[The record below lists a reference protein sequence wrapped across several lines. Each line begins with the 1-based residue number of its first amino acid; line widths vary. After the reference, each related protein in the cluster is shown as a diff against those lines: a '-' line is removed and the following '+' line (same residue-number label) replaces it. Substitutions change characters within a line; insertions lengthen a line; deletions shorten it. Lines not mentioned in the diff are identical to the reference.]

1 MIGCSY
7 WKTKLI
13 LSALL
18 AAFVLQCVLLR
29 THPVTTPDP
38 AISLNSP
45 ATRSTKKH
53 FLRSSVSNGA
63 EGSLRAES
71 DSILLRVQ
79 SSPCDHFEA
88 LGVLPAWTGVKNEC
102 IEYTSEFPV
111 LQSVLMRIANYLAW
125 HEKTRSELLAPAL
138 HGDSNIQATQL
149 RTLTWRCPHDHSLNC
164 NGYGDRI
171 LSMSYGLLY
180 AAYSDRYYTIE
191 WPRSYTDSDKVI
203 KVFEPR
209 VLQWNH
215 QLNITST
222 GEIDSCGK
230 FLYANVSTSEILS
243 ATFAVDSRYRHVC
256 FNQHHLHYCLDTVA
270 LYLGRDAFSILCQ
283 NTKKGPPVR
292 RLING
297 VLARLLVKY
306 SSEVRY
312 RAQKMAVGMG
322 LQPYRYVAVHIRTG
336 LEEDVKAS
344 DYKYKLKRSWNQWSW
359 QLQQAITEM
368 NSFGLNYPIF
378 LATDAAIVRS
388 WVLQHYPGGKVV
400 TPQLKV
406 LHVAKNLAAEDGD
419 NDSYK
424 DKVLQNAAE
433 MVLLSR
439 ACVIVESRNSHF
451 SKAASLLSGLPYRLL
466 HT

>member
-1 MIGCSY
+1 M
-7 WKTKLI
+7 
-13 LSALL
+13 LL
-18 AAFVLQCVLLR
+18 ATFVLQYLTLR
-29 THPVTTPDP
+29 ARPETNHDP
-38 AISLNSP
+38 AISRVPDSP
-45 ATRSTKKH
+45 PT
-53 FLRSSVSNGA
+53 LRCYLSALYNGA
-63 EGSLRAES
+63 QEHPRAES
-71 DSILLRVQ
+71 DSILLRVR

-88 LGVLPAWTGVKNEC
+88 LGVLPAWTGAKNEC
-102 IEYTSEFPV
+102 IEYTSEFPI
-111 LQSVLMRIANYLAW
+111 LQSVMMRIANYLAW
-125 HEKTRSELLAPAL
+125 HQKTRNELLAPAL

-149 RTLTWRCPHDHSLNC
+149 RTLTWRCPHAHRPDNC
-164 NGYGDRI
+164 NGYGDRV

-180 AAYSDRYYTIE
+180 AAYSERYYTIE

-203 KVFEPR
+203 QVFEPR

-230 FLYANVSTSEILS
+230 FLYANASTSEILS

-256 FNQHHLHYCLDTVA
+256 FNQNRLKYCLDTVA
-270 LYLGRDAFSILCQ
+270 LYLGEDIFRILCQ
-283 NTKKGPPVR
+283 DTKKGPPIR

-297 VLARLLVKY
+297 LLVRLLVKF
-306 SSEVRY
+306 SSEVQD
-312 RAQKMAVGMG
+312 RADKMAVGMG

-344 DYKYKLKRSWNQWSW
+344 DYKYKLRRSWNQWSW
-359 QLQQAITEM
+359 QLQRAVRVM

-378 LATDAAIVRS
+378 LATDAAVVRS
-388 WVLQHYPGGKVV
+388 WVLEHYPGGKVV

-419 NDSYK
+419 EEDSYK
-424 DKVLQNAAE
+424 DKVLQNAVE

>member
-1 MIGCSY
+1 MIRCSH
-7 WKTKLI
+7 WKTTLI
-13 LSALL
+13 LSVLL
-18 AAFVLQCVLLR
+18 ATLALAYLALR
-29 THPVTTPDP
+29 EGPKTNYDP
-38 AISLNSP
+38 SIARLSDP
-45 ATRSTKKH
+45 PST
-53 FLRSSVSNGA
+53 LRRFHSALSNGA
-63 EGSLRAES
+63 QEGLRAES
-71 DSILLRVQ
+71 DSILLQAR

-88 LGVLPAWTGVKNEC
+88 LGVLSAWTGAKNEC
-102 IEYTSEFPV
+102 IEYTRDFPV
-111 LQSVLMRIANYLAW
+111 LQEVLMRIANYLTW

-149 RTLTWRCPHDHSLNC
+149 RTLTWRCPHNHSLNC

-180 AAYSDRYYTIE
+180 AAYSERYYTIE

-203 KVFEPR
+203 QVFEPR

-222 GEIDSCGK
+222 GERDSCGK
-230 FLYANVSTSEILS
+230 FLYANASTSEILS

-256 FNQHHLHYCLDTVA
+256 FNQNRLKFCLDTVA
-270 LYLGRDAFSILCQ
+270 LYLGEDIFRILCQ
-283 NTKKGPPVR
+283 DTKKGPPIR

-297 VLARLLVKY
+297 LLVRLLVKF
-306 SSEVRY
+306 SSEVQD
-312 RAQKMAVGMG
+312 RAHKMAVGMG

-336 LEEDVKAS
+336 LEEDVKVS
-344 DYKYKLKRSWNQWSW
+344 DYKYKLRRSWNQWSL
-359 QLQQAITEM
+359 QLQRAVRGM
-368 NSFGLNYPIF
+368 KSFGLNYPIF
-378 LATDAAIVRS
+378 LATDAAVVRS
-388 WVLQHYPGGKVV
+388 WVLEHYPEGKVV

-419 NDSYK
+419 EEDSYK
-424 DKVLQNAAE
+424 ENVLQNAAE
-433 MVLLSR
+433 MVLLSS

-466 HT
+466 LT

>member
-1 MIGCSY
+1 MIRCSH
-7 WKTKLI
+7 WKTTLI
-13 LSALL
+13 LSVLL
-18 AAFVLQCVLLR
+18 ATLALAYLALR
-29 THPVTTPDP
+29 AGPETNYDP
-38 AISLNSP
+38 SIARLSEP
-45 ATRSTKKH
+45 PST
-53 FLRSSVSNGA
+53 LRRFHSALSNGA
-63 EGSLRAES
+63 QEGLRAES
-71 DSILLRVQ
+71 DSILLQAR

-88 LGVLPAWTGVKNEC
+88 LGVLSAWTGAKNEC

-180 AAYSDRYYTIE
+180 AAYSERYYTIE

-203 KVFEPR
+203 QVFEPR

-222 GEIDSCGK
+222 GERDSCGK
-230 FLYANVSTSEILS
+230 FLYANASTSEILS

-256 FNQHHLHYCLDTVA
+256 FNQNRLRYCLDTVA
-270 LYLGRDAFSILCQ
+270 LYLGEDIFRILCQ
-283 NTKKGPPVR
+283 DTKKGPSIR

-297 VLARLLVKY
+297 LLVRLLVKF
-306 SSEVRY
+306 SSKVQD
-312 RAQKMAVGMG
+312 RAHKMAVGMG

-336 LEEDVKAS
+336 LEEDVEAS
-344 DYKYKLKRSWNQWSW
+344 DYKYKLRRSWNQWSL
-359 QLQQAITEM
+359 QLQRAVRIM

-388 WVLQHYPGGKVV
+388 WVLEHYPGGKVV

-406 LHVAKNLAAEDGD
+406 LHVAKNLAAEDED
-419 NDSYK
+419 EEDSYK
-424 DKVLQNAAE
+424 ENVLQNAAE
-433 MVLLSR
+433 FALLSQ
-439 ACVIVESRNSHF
+439 AGVIVQSKNSHF
-451 SKAASLLSGLPYRLL
+451 STAASLLSGLPHR
-466 HT
+466 